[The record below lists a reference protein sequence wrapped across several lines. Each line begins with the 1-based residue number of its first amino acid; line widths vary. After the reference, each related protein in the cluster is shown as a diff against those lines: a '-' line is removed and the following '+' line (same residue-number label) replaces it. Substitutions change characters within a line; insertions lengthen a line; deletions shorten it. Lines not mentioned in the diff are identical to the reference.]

1 MERLNK
7 EHNDEALE
15 CLIKQGTVWWI
26 MDCFIFSGSLGKDG
40 MAKYNKEQFWEHRTF
55 YQNKERIVG
64 HKRFEIMN
72 CMEIL
77 ERLEKT
83 WNGMGNHW

>member
-26 MDCFIFSGSLGKDG
+26 MDCFIFSDSLRKNG
-40 MAKYNKEQFWEHRTF
+40 MAKYNKEQF
-55 YQNKERIVG
+55 
-64 HKRFEIMN
+64 
-72 CMEIL
+72 
-77 ERLEKT
+77 
-83 WNGMGNHW
+83 